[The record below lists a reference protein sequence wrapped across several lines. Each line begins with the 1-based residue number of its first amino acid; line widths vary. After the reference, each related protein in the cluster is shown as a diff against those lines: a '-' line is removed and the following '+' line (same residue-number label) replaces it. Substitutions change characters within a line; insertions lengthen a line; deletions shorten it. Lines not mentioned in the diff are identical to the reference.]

1 MYSLKPVLFA
11 LLVATTYA
19 QESAPR
25 PVVLPD
31 LPPPPKIKAVV
42 QQQPTSPAPNG
53 PFTVKPRTD
62 FAVFQNTVYF
72 KVGDMVVPMIGTSG
86 CFTPK
91 ELLKAG
97 DVRLQFGDEP
107 PAPPPPPPN
116 R

>member
-1 MYSLKPVLFA
+1 MYSLKPILFA

-19 QESAPR
+19 QDSQMR
-25 PVVLPD
+25 PIVLPD
-31 LPPPPKIKAVV
+31 LPPPTKIKAVI
-42 QQQPTSPAPNG
+42 QTAPPAP
-53 PFTVKPRTD
+53 FAVKPRTD

-97 DVRLQFGDEP
+97 DLRLQFERELA
-107 PAPPPPPPN
+107 APPPPPPN